1 MPTPVKQFV
10 EGLLG
15 ALGVALR
22 NFVKPDR
29 ITIYY
34 PFEKK
39 DYEGRLRGWIRLD
52 IARCTSCNLCARICP
67 TNAIKMYEAPNGKR
81 YPGID
86 YGRCILCHFCV
97 SVCPTDAL
105 IGTEIADLAFTKR
118 EDLLYTPDKE
128 LEPPNVPN
136 LAKVLRFVD
145 YVYRDGRVVKVVK
158 RR

>member
-1 MPTPVKQFV
+1 MALSIGQFV
-10 EGLLG
+10 KGLVD
-15 ALGVALR
+15 ALGVALK
-22 NFVKPDR
+22 NFVRPDR

-39 DYEGRLRGWIRLD
+39 DYGGRLRGWIRLD
-52 IARCTSCNLCARICP
+52 IHRCTSCNLCAKICP

-97 SVCPTDAL
+97 SICPTDAL
-105 IGTEIADLAFTKR
+105 IGTEIADLAFTRR

-128 LEPPNVPN
+128 LEPPRVPQ
-136 LAKVLRFVD
+136 LAKVVRLVD
-145 YVYRDGRVVKVVK
+145 YMYRGDRVVKVVK
-158 RR
+158 